1 MQGSSRAEAIVIGQ
15 KLQVSG
21 QPHPAGT
28 LDSMNATLAETTEHA
43 FRTLGGLRFS
53 KGHGTGN
60 DFVLVADPE
69 GGHSIAPEQVA
80 ALCDRHRGIGGDGL
94 IRAVPSRFLPEG
106 RELLAAAPDAEWFM
120 DYRNGDGSLSEMCGN
135 GVRVFVHLLRT
146 EGLVDLPDGGALTI
160 GTRAGAKTVVR
171 TGEDYAVDMGPWEF
185 IFPGEATAKAMD
197 SLVTADGLEVP
208 RPALSVSMGN
218 PHTVVALAELSE
230 LAGTRLYSA
239 PVVDP
244 VPANGTNV
252 EFVVP
257 SEPLVH
263 EGVGSITMRV
273 HERGVGETQSCGT
286 GACAAAVA
294 IRHWAGAEAPDTWR
308 VHVPGGVVGV
318 KFFAGPGGQEHVEL
332 SGPAVIVASGTL
344 S

>member
-1 MQGSSRAEAIVIGQ
+1 MDE
-15 KLQVSG
+15 
-21 QPHPAGT
+21 
-28 LDSMNATLAETTEHA
+28 TLAVPSPEA
-43 FRTLGGLRFS
+43 ALVNPSGPLSALSGLAFS

-60 DFVLVADPE
+60 DFVLIADPDNR
-69 GGHSIAPEQVA
+69 HSISAEQVA

-106 RELLAAAPDAEWFM
+106 QALLEAEPDAEWFM

-135 GVRVFVHLLRT
+135 GVRVFVHFLIEQGLATLR
-146 EGLVDLPDGGALTI
+146 EGEALTI
-160 GTRAGAKTVVR
+160 GTRGGIKKIVR
-171 TGEDYAVDMGPWEF
+171 TEDGYAVDMGRWEF
-185 IFPGEATAKAMD
+185 IFPGEAASKAMD
-197 SLVTADGLEVP
+197 SLVSAEGLEVA

-230 LAGTRLYSA
+230 LAATQLYRA
-239 PVVDP
+239 PLVEPRP
-244 VPANGTNV
+244 VNGTNV

-257 SEPLVH
+257 AEPLVH
-263 EGVGSITMRV
+263 DGVGTITMRV

-294 IRHWAGAEAPDTWR
+294 IRHWAGAGAPAVWN

-318 KFFAGPGGQEHVEL
+318 KFFTGADGHEHVEL
-332 SGPAVIVASGTL
+332 SGPAVVVASGTL

>member
-1 MQGSSRAEAIVIGQ
+1 MDTT
-15 KLQVSG
+15 
-21 QPHPAGT
+21 P
-28 LDSMNATLAETTEHA
+28 AETAEPA
-43 FRTLGGLRFS
+43 FLTLGGLRFS

-60 DFVLVADPE
+60 DFVLIADPD
-69 GGHSIAPEQVA
+69 GVHTIDAAQVA

-94 IRAVPSRFLPEG
+94 IRAVPSRYLSEG
-106 RELLAAAPDAEWFM
+106 RELLGTSPEAEWFM

-135 GVRVFVHLLRT
+135 GVRFFVHFLRA
-146 EGLVDLPDGGALTI
+146 EGLVDLPDGGSLTI
-160 GTRAGAKTVVR
+160 GTRGGVKTVVR
-171 TGEDYAVDMGPWEF
+171 TGENYAVDMGPWEF
-185 IFPGEATAKAMD
+185 IFPGEASAKAMD

-230 LAGTRLYSA
+230 LESTRLFAA
-239 PVVDP
+239 PKVDP

-263 EGVGSITMRV
+263 NGVGTVTMRV

-294 IRHWAGAEAPDTWR
+294 IRHWAGAEAPDSWL
-308 VHVPGGVVGV
+308 VNVPGGVVGV
-318 KFFAGPGGQEHVEL
+318 KFFAGAAGHEHVEL